1 MPNSPAVSVI
11 IPLYNKEREVERA
24 IRSVLTQTFQNF
36 EIVVVNDGSTDD
48 SPKVAKRMNES
59 RIKLIHQG
67 NQGVSAAR
75 NHGIEKARAELIA
88 FLDADDEWKP
98 EFLKTIM
105 GLRSNFPQAD
115 VFATSYIVCDGN
127 GVHSAP
133 GINGIPDHPW
143 EGILENYF
151 DIAAKSDPPLW
162 TSAVAVTKK
171 AITSIGGFPVVV
183 RNGEDLLTWAKL
195 AIRYQIAYS
204 TLPSAVFWRPTGID
218 ARPGRYDDTVDVVG
232 RELDRL
238 LQKTNGLKNQ
248 QLRNYISLWHKMR
261 ASLFLQIGDRTK
273 ALYEIGQSA
282 HYGKM
287 TPKLCAYRVCA
298 STPKFLCR
306 WLIRWMIRG
315 QRIVLNT
322 FGTKWP
328 LELLKGCYRSA

>member
-1 MPNSPAVSVI
+1 MASFSVV
-11 IPLYNKEREVERA
+11 IPLYNKEKTIERA
-24 IRSVLTQTFQNF
+24 IRSVLNQTVQDF
-36 EIVVVNDGSTDD
+36 EIVVVNDGSTDGGPQVVEGIRD
-48 SPKVAKRMNES
+48 T
-59 RIKLIHQG
+59 RIRLIQQE

-75 NHGIEKARAELIA
+75 NRGIAEARSDLIA

-98 EFLKTIM
+98 EFLETIM
-105 GLRSNFPQAD
+105 GLRSNFPQAN
-115 VFATSYIVCDGN
+115 VFATSYIFCDGN
-127 GVHSAP
+127 GIHSAP
-133 GINGIPDHPW
+133 GINGITNHPW

-151 DIAAKSDPPLW
+151 DIAAKSDPPLCS
-162 TSAVAVTKK
+162 SAVAVTKT
-171 AITSIGGFPVVV
+171 AITLIGGFPVVV

-204 TLPSAVFWRPTGID
+204 TLPSAVFWKPTGID

-322 FGTKWP
+322 FGNKWP
-328 LELLKGCYRSA
+328 LELLKGRYRSA